1 MKIFY
6 FYIGRRRK
14 KWICPG
20 FCFPRAPI
28 LAWKKISIWRCL
40 QSFSFFISS
49 EEKKAF
55 LGRGGISNSARYKY
69 VNNSKV
75 ASWLYMIDLIYVW
88 VQPFCLKDNARIV
101 NLDISMTWNVCWFNV
116 SLMCLHFE
124 YNRIILKS
132 ESISPGLS
140 LQSCTLRP
148 RLKTLERK

>member
-1 MKIFY
+1 MDLPRILFSSCTNLGMEKDFNLTLFTIIFILY
-6 FYIGRRRK
+6 FIRG
-14 KWICPG
+14 
-20 FCFPRAPI
+20 
-28 LAWKKISIWRCL
+28 
-40 QSFSFFISS
+40 
-49 EEKKAF
+49 KKAF